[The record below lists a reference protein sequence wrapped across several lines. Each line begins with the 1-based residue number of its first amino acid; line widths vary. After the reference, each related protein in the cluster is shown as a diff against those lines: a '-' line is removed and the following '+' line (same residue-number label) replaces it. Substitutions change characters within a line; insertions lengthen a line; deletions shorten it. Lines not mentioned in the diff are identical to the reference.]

1 MKSYILSKQLVNRIG
16 EVLNPNDKDLFN
28 TFLCDFSKTPDKINI
43 YRGTN
48 DLSAYRI
55 NDNDLI
61 SSFSDKL
68 FMVEVKAARFAWDEK
83 RPMLLKEEAF
93 KKIFVMIKQKC
104 LDNKFSTFFLKNDTF
119 KLFFEKKSNMNIFI
133 DKIMNCTA
141 ETKLQIQDY
150 YYALLQTMDDKI
162 SNNGCMISTTTNI
175 KVAEKYQQGRKSNH
189 KSSIMIVAWIPKHQK
204 DIIIRYN
211 DVNRNLAII
220 QAKEL
225 PTFEESPYPYQK
237 EICLKYGIFP
247 QFIIGYSYR
256 DKFII
261 NPYLLFQLKTI
272 HNVQEIIMNGIKID
286 QSKFAEILHQTGFMY
301 GFTSFDDEKRI
312 LLDKLSMRQ

>member
-1 MKSYILSKQLVNRIG
+1 MKSYIFSKNLVNLTG
-16 EVLNPNDKDLFN
+16 EALNPKDKALFHS
-28 TFLCDFSKTPDKINI
+28 FVCIFSKIPDKINI

-48 DLSAYRI
+48 DLSVYRI
-55 NDNDLI
+55 NNNDLI
-61 SSFSDKL
+61 STFSEKL
-68 FMVEVKAARFAWDEK
+68 FMLGVKAPRFTWSEK
-83 RPMLLKEEAF
+83 RPMFLTKEAF
-93 KKIFVMIKQKC
+93 ERIFLMIKQKC
-104 LDNKFSTFFLKNDTF
+104 LDDKFSSFFLKNEDF
-119 KLFFEKKSNMNIFI
+119 KSFFKTKRNMNIFT
-133 DKIMNCTA
+133 DKIMECPS
-141 ETKLQIQDY
+141 EQKLQIQDY